1 MWTRTVNGIQFLE
14 VVFTIQGL
22 PIIKTFKP

>member
-1 MWTRTVNGIQFLE
+1 MWTRTVNGIQFFE

-22 PIIKTFKP
+22 PIIKILRP